1 MCITEYIMQILII
14 ITDNIYIYIYS
25 RVLSVVKTLLK
36 KYSVKGL
43 EKDETK
49 LDDEL
54 LAGLLEDALQNLE

>member
-1 MCITEYIMQILII
+1 MI
-14 ITDNIYIYIYS
+14 
-25 RVLSVVKTLLK
+25 SVVKTLLK
-36 KYSVKGL
+36 KYAVKGL

>member
-25 RVLSVVKTLLK
+25 RVISVVKTLLK
-36 KYSVKGL
+36 KYAVKGL